1 MYPSVRIEGSMG
13 TPAAGKQDRLTAPH
27 KTSPAELDG
36 FSVPQ
41 VSQQIRLGV
50 ENMRKIEDEIQEKRL
65 EVQRAHQVEME
76 RMLEAHR
83 LEMKEMQRAFLLEIK
98 EMRGAPQPKEER
110 MPGAH
115 QPQAEIQ
122 RHLGEGWKPGDDDPI
137 LARVGG
143 ANLPA
148 DGGGTASNN

>member
-1 MYPSVRIEGSMG
+1 MEPRIYPSVRIEGSMG
-13 TPAAGKQDRLTAPH
+13 APVAGKRNRLTAPH
-27 KTSPAELDG
+27 KTSPAEPDRS
-36 FSVPQ
+36 SVPQ
-41 VSQQIRLGV
+41 VSKQIRLGV
-50 ENMRKIEDEIQEKRL
+50 ESIRKMKEEIQEKRL
-65 EVQRAHQVEME
+65 EMQRTHQVEME

-83 LEMKEMQRAFLLEIK
+83 KEMK

-110 MPGAH
+110 TPDAH
-115 QPQAEIQ
+115 LPQAEIQ
-122 RHLGEGWKPGDDDPI
+122 RHLGEVWKPGDDGPI